1 MFYASYLFA
10 IILCDLHFFFELK
23 FLCYYKWIVSL
34 FVCVVPFKIFVLCC
48 MYVDNKGWKCR
59 HRSAWE
65 LEHYIFIT
73 FVSSD
78 CAHNHL
84 KYLKLKHWSNEK
96 LCELWIKIWIIPKWH
111 LSILWE
117 TCVLFKVYIYKVL
130 ALIIYIFLT

>member
-1 MFYASYLFA
+1 ML
-10 IILCDLHFFFELK
+10 LQVNC
-23 FLCYYKWIVSL
+23 
-34 FVCVVPFKIFVLCC
+34 IFVWMCGTIKNICVMCC

-59 HRSAWE
+59 HKSAWE

-73 FVSSD
+73 FVSSN

-111 LSILWE
+111 LSFLWE
-117 TCVLFKVYIYKVL
+117 TCVLLKVCIYIYSL
-130 ALIIYIFLT
+130 NLNYLHIFSLVTTSNEKCLSIQ